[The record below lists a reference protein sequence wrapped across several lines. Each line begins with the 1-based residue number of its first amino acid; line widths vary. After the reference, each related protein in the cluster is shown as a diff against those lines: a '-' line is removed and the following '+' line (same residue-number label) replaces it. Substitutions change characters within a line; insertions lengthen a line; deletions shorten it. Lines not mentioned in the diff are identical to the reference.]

1 MIKRTIKSVLTV
13 FLAVISFIMLV
24 GCSVVPDSVEKAV
37 KRMEKQGYTVRV
49 EEASPTYA
57 EYGAH
62 TALYMEEKNDATNS
76 MIALRFNTEG
86 EARFFHN
93 NYKIDVTCEVY
104 RQEEEWVFW
113 GTKEAEYDFTY

>member
-1 MIKRTIKSVLTV
+1 MKGVLKKLSFV
-13 FLAVISFIMLV
+13 LLAVVSFIMFV

-37 KRMEKQGYTVRV
+37 KRMEKQGYNVRV

-57 EYGAH
+57 DYGAH
-62 TALYMEEKNDATNS
+62 TALYMEEKNDPTNS

-86 EARFFHN
+86 EARFFHGD
-93 NYKIDVTCEVY
+93 YKLDVSCEVY

>member
-1 MIKRTIKSVLTV
+1 MKKVLKKLSFV
-13 FLAVISFIMLV
+13 FLAVVSFIMLV

-49 EEASPTYA
+49 EASSQTYA

-62 TALYMEEKNDATNS
+62 TTLYMEEKNDPNNC

-86 EARFFHN
+86 EARYFHG
-93 NYKIDVTCEVY
+93 NYKLDVEYEVY